1 MADECDHSSSSI
13 PRSDSKMVE
22 RKRPGC
28 YNEEDERSESAR
40 KRVKMRDLES
50 VFRSEAQGGSDYHHS
65 GFSKCNENI
74 SLHLTGSEENSS
86 QVTEEIVSV
95 DLGLG
100 EARMRKEIQ
109 HFSVDTN
116 CRALDLNT
124 KAHTENSLDN
134 NDTIACVEDT
144 NRQHDE
150 HYNVKSEISVDKGLH
165 VNAEV
170 VSNSEINHP
179 FFRYKFHDHFKA
191 RDVLECG
198 SSTGPIE
205 DKDPRTVWEEMKK
218 NGFLSSSYGGIPMPK
233 QHRRKS
239 KNDMLKKKIE
249 QAKQERVDKFTK
261 IAAPSG
267 LLNGLNPG
275 IINHVRNSKQVHSI
289 IEAIVKSGKT
299 ENQRVGTNEAYIL
312 KSGTTEIGD
321 GKKVVQNTYAS
332 GTNQLHM
339 SHEDEIKFLGS
350 RQNAYNRLEDSGGY
364 HELSMNRNM
373 DCSKIYASHPI
384 LYSEDNV
391 LALKSSATIMSNN
404 LSHLSDEEPSSLAV
418 KAATVASQWLQL
430 LQQDIKGRLA
440 ALRRSKK
447 RVRDVIHI
455 ELPFLISKEFPSN
468 SENDPCITESSIF
481 RCSKTATSDLH
492 LEKWSKLFDQKEK
505 ALLEEEKQLEISL
518 KKINDM
524 QLHCEQGLQH
534 IPHWNV
540 GHVFQ
545 QRGEDC
551 SRLGKADCLERD
563 LAVRAAAASI
573 YSTCNF
579 LLSTENVSCFC

>member
-1 MADECDHSSSSI
+1 MADKCDHSSSSL
-13 PRSDSKMVE
+13 PRSDSKIVE
-22 RKRPGC
+22 GKRTGC
-28 YNEEDERSESAR
+28 CNEEGERSESAR

-50 VFRSEAQGGSDYHHS
+50 VFRSKAHVGSDYHHS
-65 GFSKCNENI
+65 RYSKFNGNI
-74 SLHLTGSEENSS
+74 SLHLNGSEENSS
-86 QVTEEIVSV
+86 QVREETVTV

-100 EARMRKEIQ
+100 EARMRKEIP
-109 HFSVDTN
+109 HFSSDVN

-124 KAHTENSLDN
+124 KAHPENILDN
-134 NDTIACVEDT
+134 NDTIECVEAT

-150 HYNVKSEISVDKGLH
+150 HHNLKSEISVDKSFH

-170 VSNSEINHP
+170 VSNSENNNP
-179 FFRYKFHDHFKA
+179 FFPYKFHDHFKA

-205 DKDPRTVWEEMKK
+205 EKDPRTVWEEMKK

-233 QHRRKS
+233 QRQRKS
-239 KNDMLKKKIE
+239 KNDMLRKRIE
-249 QAKQERVDKFTK
+249 QAKQERVDRFTK

-299 ENQRVGTNEAYIL
+299 ENQTVGTNEAYRL
-312 KSGTTEIGD
+312 KSGTTEISD
-321 GKKVVQNTYAS
+321 GKKVVQNAYAA
-332 GTNQLHM
+332 GTNQLNM
-339 SHEDEIKFLGS
+339 SHEDDTKFLGS
-350 RQNAYNRLEDSGGY
+350 RQGPYDRLEDKCGY
-364 HELSMNRNM
+364 RELSVDRNM
-373 DCSKIYASHPI
+373 DCSKTYASHPN
-384 LYSEDNV
+384 LDSEDNV
-391 LALKSSATIMSNN
+391 LALKSSATIMSDN
-404 LSHLSDEEPSSLAV
+404 LSHEEPSSLAV
-418 KAATVASQWLQL
+418 KAATVASQWLRL

-455 ELPFLISKEFPSN
+455 ELPFLIAKEFPSN
-468 SENDPCITESSIF
+468 SENDPCITKSSVF
-481 RCSKTATSDLH
+481 RCSKTATTDLH
-492 LEKWSKLFDQKEK
+492 LAKWGKLFDQMDK
-505 ALLEEEKQLEISL
+505 ALLEEEKQLEMSL

-534 IPHWNV
+534 NPCWNV

-545 QRGEDC
+545 EMGEDC
-551 SRLGKADCLERD
+551 SRLGKADSLERD

-579 LLSTENVSCFC
+579 LLSTENVSCF